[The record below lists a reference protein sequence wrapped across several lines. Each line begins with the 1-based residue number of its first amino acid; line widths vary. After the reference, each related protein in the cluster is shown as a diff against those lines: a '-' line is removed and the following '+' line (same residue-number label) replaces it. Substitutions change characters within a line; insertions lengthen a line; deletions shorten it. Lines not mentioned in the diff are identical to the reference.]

1 MEFDV
6 EKIVDIVTGEILRRL
21 RDAGECEQGGQNEL
35 NELNT
40 LNALKVLVTEGCP
53 ADIVSGGYSGVHGC
67 DAGSCKYVVLTA
79 EAYNAFARRGGTG
92 VLPPSETA
100 PCCDGGGLD
109 GCRGETV
116 DLRGKRL
123 LHERDLR
130 ENNVGRGM
138 VVKVSKRTI
147 VTALANDYAKG
158 QGARIVREN

>member
-21 RDAGECEQGGQNEL
+21 RDAGQCEQGEL
-35 NELNT
+35 NER
-40 LNALKVLVTEGCP
+40 KVLVTEGCP
-53 ADIVSGGYSGVHGC
+53 VDIVSGGYSGVLGC
-67 DAGSCKYVVLTA
+67 DTGSCKYVVLTA
-79 EAYNAFARRGGTG
+79 EAYNALARRGGAG
-92 VLPPSETA
+92 LSAASEAA
-100 PCCDGGGLD
+100 PRCDGGPD
-109 GCRGETV
+109 GCCGEAV